1 VKLQAKTVNIRGAL
15 PKNSR
20 SAVFTKVRWQNS
32 LLLISLVASPAHSLD
47 VYNVELQPPAI
58 TPATIPAA
66 TNAALLDSTKADT
79 SAATPTPTAARA
91 GTPTTTPS
99 GATAAKFD
107 TEQTP
112 PAKSPKLEGQ
122 VSVKDKGI
130 FQAQTLDAEV
140 AEAVQ
145 KKNASVLRKAG
156 LKGKSLANFVFD
168 LRGFDWSKEGANAIA
183 DKNIDPKNEA
193 AKEYLIRK
201 KCDEQEIQKTA
212 LMMQMAMYMD
222 NDPKKANQALLALG
236 KVIGTPQAEGIYGAI
251 KLLQGEDL
259 NIEDSRLELDFD
271 QKRTAVGRI
280 LEKTANTD
288 FVLTDVSKR
297 LSKYNHRSKFIQISA
312 KVVYS
317 GLGLATFTPT
327 LVAPIA
333 EAALL
338 SFMMAS
344 GGPEQDK
351 LLKEIYLGKIMQ
363 SRCNVLNEKAHMV
376 VESMDMALLSKN
388 KRLLATTKAL
398 IKDLTDDETA
408 TSMLGPF
415 KNQTVST
422 VHGVPL
428 DQP

>member
-1 VKLQAKTVNIRGAL
+1 
-15 PKNSR
+15 
-20 SAVFTKVRWQNS
+20 VFTKVRWQKS
-32 LLLISLVASPAHSLD
+32 LLLISLVASPAYSLD
-47 VYNVELQPPAI
+47 VYNVELRPLRPLRPLQPLQPLRPLQPAFTPAI
-58 TPATIPAA
+58 TPAAANVVAPASN
-66 TNAALLDSTKADT
+66 TADT
-79 SAATPTPTAARA
+79 SGAALPAAATTVTQ
-91 GTPTTTPS
+91 PTTT
-99 GATAAKFD
+99 TAKFD
-107 TEQTP
+107 PGQSL
-112 PAKSPKLEGQ
+112 PAKSPKLEGG

-130 FQAQTLDAEV
+130 FQAPTLDADV
-140 AEAVQ
+140 AETVQ
-145 KKNASVLRKAG
+145 KKNVSVLRKAG

-222 NDPKKANQALLALG
+222 NDPKKANQALLILG

-251 KLLQGEDL
+251 KQLQGEDL
-259 NIEDSRLELDFD
+259 NIDDGRLELDFD

-415 KNQTVST
+415 KNETVST
-422 VHGVPL
+422 VRGVPL